1 MSAIN
6 QNLGSDLAKVDA
18 LEISSN
24 EYDELPDLTEL
35 NIEHGVWKIAGK
47 EVSSLEGKAAFHSE
61 RKKQKINSTLDSDV
75 LG

>member
-1 MSAIN
+1 MSVIN
-6 QNLGSDLAKVDA
+6 QNLGSNLAKVDA
-18 LEISSN
+18 LEISSD

-61 RKKQKINSTLDSDV
+61 RKKQKINITLDPDV

>member
-18 LEISSN
+18 LEISSD

-47 EVSSLEGKAAFHSE
+47 EVSSLDGKAAFHSE
-61 RKKQKINSTLDSDV
+61 RKKQKINITLDPDE

>member
-47 EVSSLEGKAAFHSE
+47 EVSSLDGKAAFHSE
-61 RKKQKINSTLDSDV
+61 RKKQKINITLDPDE